1 MKINKIRDNKGIIS
15 IEATLVLVSTMFL
28 ILFLLNFSYVF
39 RAKNYMSYVIMQT
52 GQGIAFQ
59 TYKYNMEETAETFE
73 LVKNILSII
82 NYESDNSIIRSS
94 LKSKDYGTAAR
105 QYMLNC
111 ITTEDELKRYGINP
125 NNIEFVTAQEETNDI
140 RLVVKYKV
148 DFPFKIFYIKNVV
161 LEQQTL
167 AGMWKL
173 E

>member
-1 MKINKIRDNKGIIS
+1 MKKNCKGIIS
-15 IEATLVLVSTMFL
+15 IEATIVLVSCMFL
-28 ILFLLNFSYVF
+28 ILFLLNFSYIF

-59 TYKYNMEETAETFE
+59 TYKYGIEEDAATFE
-73 LVKNILSII
+73 MVRNILSIL
-82 NYESDNSIIRSS
+82 NYDSDNSIVRSS
-94 LKSKDYGTAAR
+94 LKSKDYETAAR
-105 QYMLNC
+105 QYMIGC
-111 ITTEDELKRYGINP
+111 ITTEDELKKYGINP
-125 NNIEFVTAQEETNDI
+125 NNIEFATAQEESNDI

-148 DFPFKIFYIKNVV
+148 DFPFKVFYINNVV